1 MEVSIERIPG
11 AVVLQV
17 RDNGRGFV
25 PDAPRKPYSLGLMGL
40 RERTQLLKGTVH
52 VDSRPG
58 QGTCIHVSIP
68 VAESGAAA

>member
-1 MEVSIERIPG
+1 G

-40 RERTQLLKGTVH
+40 RERTQLLKGRVSI
-52 VDSRPG
+52 DSRPG
-58 QGTCIHVSIP
+58 HGTCIDVHIP
-68 VAESGAAA
+68 VSEPGASL